1 MKIFRTQ
8 LSLFLS
14 IVGFMTFSLVS
25 CGGDDNGE
33 EPQDTTA
40 PQISLTSP
48 ADNDVIVPGTGD
60 LIVEGSLTDDVA
72 LSNCKIY
79 LDFTDSGSSAVPS
92 GDDTKKSTTSGDG
105 EGTVTG
111 IDDEPWEPDTAE
123 ISLSGKSYDFEAGYE
138 PFGSVPSAIKFGEYT
153 LTIEVTDESENVAT
167 EEIVVNMSG
176 Q

>member
-33 EPQDTTA
+33 EPQDTTD
-40 PQISLTSP
+40 PQISITSP

-60 LIVEGSLTDDVA
+60 LIVEGSL
-72 LSNCKIY
+72 
-79 LDFTDSGSSAVPS
+79 TDSGSSAVPS

-167 EEIVVNMSG
+167 EEIVLNMSG